1 MAEKIII
8 DTETKES
15 FRAIELKNFKAL
27 KTISNKTRLKIL
39 EILAEKP
46 LYPRLISAKLNLPEQ
61 KVYYHFHLL
70 KKHGFFEEKE
80 SEGGAVKIYKTKPFA
95 YCFIPKFAEKTEINL
110 KNFFPAP
117 PEILKNFVKE
127 GEINCKIIVGATYPH
142 GKFKKGSK
150 SGYLSG
156 EIAVFLGRYGISN
169 EKLIYTDEELTEED
183 KKDNLIIIGGM
194 YVNTLQGEV
203 NKSLPIKFDETGTKI
218 ISELSKDEYVDPDCG
233 FICKSTNPFDK
244 RKEIIV
250 IAGLESA
257 ATRAGV
263 FAFKYHID
271 RIDKGNMYRKE
282 VKGKVIKIIKD
293 KEIMF
298 LE

>member
-8 DTETKES
+8 DTETKEN
-15 FRAIELKNFKAL
+15 FRAIELKKFKTL
-27 KTISNKTRLKIL
+27 KAISNKTRLKIL

-61 KVYYHFHLL
+61 KVYYHFNLL
-70 KKHGFFEEKE
+70 KKQGFFEEKK
-80 SEGGAVKIYKTKPFA
+80 SEGGAVKIYKTKPVA

-110 KNFFPAP
+110 KNFLPSP
-117 PEILKNFVKE
+117 PEILKNFIKE
-127 GEINCKIIVGATYPH
+127 GEINCKIVVGATYPH

-150 SGYLSG
+150 SGYLGG
-156 EIAVFLGRYGISN
+156 EIAVFLGRYGVSK
-169 EKLIYTDEELTEED
+169 EKLIYIDEELTEED

-244 RKEIIV
+244 SKEIIV
-250 IAGLESA
+250 IGGLESA

-263 FAFKYHID
+263 FAFKYNIN
-271 RIDKGNMYRKE
+271 RIDKGNMYKKE

-293 KEIMF
+293 KEIVF